1 MAQFQIRRTSA
12 FKKDV
17 KRLMK
22 QGRDLSKLAAVVD
35 AIADGK
41 QLEERHRDHELVG
54 NRRGFRDCHIEPDW
68 VLIYKLD
75 KDVLI
80 LTLTRTKTHAEL
92 EL

>member
-12 FKKDV
+12 FKKDL

-75 KDVLI
+75 KNVLV
-80 LTLTRTKTHAEL
+80 LTLTRTGTHAEL

>member
-35 AIADGK
+35 AIAEGK
-41 QLEERHRDHELVG
+41 QLEERYRDHELVG

-75 KDVLI
+75 KKVLV
-80 LTLTRTKTHAEL
+80 LTLLFASR
-92 EL
+92 

>member
-41 QLEERHRDHELVG
+41 QLEERHRDHGLVG

-75 KDVLI
+75 KDVLV
-80 LTLTRTKTHAEL
+80 LTLTRTGTHAEL

>member
-17 KRLMK
+17 KRLVK

-75 KDVLI
+75 KRVLV
-80 LTLTRTKTHAEL
+80 LTLTRTGTHAEL

>member
-17 KRLMK
+17 KRLIK
-22 QGRDLSKLAAVVD
+22 QGRDLSKLATIVD

-54 NRRGFRDCHIEPDW
+54 NRRGFRDCHIESDW

-75 KDVLI
+75 KDVLV
-80 LTLTRTKTHAEL
+80 LTLTRTGTHAEL